1 MFSFK
6 YPGNLTALRS
16 FVGKDIHFKI
26 ILFFLMRKVYVSI
39 ENSLYK
45 YIKYVKFLN
54 ICMCAYL
61 LNLRI
66 VENKNNF

>member
-1 MFSFK
+1 
-6 YPGNLTALRS
+6 
-16 FVGKDIHFKI
+16 
-26 ILFFLMRKVYVSI
+26 MRKVYVSI

-45 YIKYVKFLN
+45 YIKYVKYLN
-54 ICMCAYL
+54 ICMCAYR